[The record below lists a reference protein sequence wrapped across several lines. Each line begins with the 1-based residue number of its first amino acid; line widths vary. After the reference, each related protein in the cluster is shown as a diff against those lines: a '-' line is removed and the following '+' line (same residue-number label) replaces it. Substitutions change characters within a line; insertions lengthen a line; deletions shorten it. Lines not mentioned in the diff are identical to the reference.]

1 MGSKDGTKISVMEL
15 LMDDSSGR
23 SLKEFILVAVCY
35 RGFFSC
41 HLKTMVFSPDNE
53 LLLIS
58 SDTATIHVF
67 HIGPAFRAKN
77 RLDHVR
83 KHELKFCV
91 HIKIN
96 ELLKKNEVVL
106 GVLGKATAK
115 MMVKKKLFGKG

>member
-1 MGSKDGTKISVMEL
+1 MGCKDGKKIYVMEL
-15 LMDDSSGR
+15 LMDDSGH
-23 SLKEFILVAVCY
+23 SLNEFILVAVCY

-58 SDTATIHVF
+58 SDTSTIHVF
-67 HIGPAFRAKN
+67 HIGPAFRDKN
-77 RLDHVR
+77 GLAHVR

-106 GVLGKATAK
+106 GVLGKVTAK
-115 MMVKKKLFGKG
+115 RMVKCKLFDEG